1 MTWLLCQP
9 GSTYSS
15 FCAAPWGWQQKGLL
29 PFLHPPPA
37 EFSGL
42 QTVLQPLLNVS
53 RVPSCCFV
61 QMHFVSIF
69 INKETLSGRK
79 KNKKEKKTR
88 EVRDLPSEWDLA
100 DLLKACLKGHTT
112 FQVVREQ
119 KECCTN
125 SPSSQTDVQNRFFTA
140 DEMAIFCHVTVSWGA
155 VKHFLTSV

>member
-1 MTWLLCQP
+1 MKHTTSDLAAVSAWDHLQLFLCSP
-9 GSTYSS
+9 LGL
-15 FCAAPWGWQQKGLL
+15 AAEGATTFSPS
-29 PFLHPPPA
+29 PPA

-140 DEMAIFCHVTVSWGA
+140 DEMAIFCHVTVS
-155 VKHFLTSV
+155 